1 MLLFVI
7 EVHISDKEEG
17 LFTMIENTNTRD
29 SSNNGRLV
37 QVGAGAVSLAGLL
50 HLPTD
55 AHGIVILTHGIEGSV
70 DGSHKTALAMAQVLF
85 QDKIATLLVDL
96 FTVEE
101 QQLDAG
107 TDYFRLNTSIMEQR
121 ISGIAEWLL
130 QNDETQN
137 LSIGYFG
144 AGATGAAVLIA
155 AAERPDV
162 VVAIVSAGGYIDQAQ
177 DYLQRVL
184 APTLLIA
191 SAQNTQ
197 AVTQSQSALEH
208 LTKEKRF
215 EQVETGTSLFDT
227 KESVVKVARLASEW
241 FNTHL
246 VTIAT

>member
-1 MLLFVI
+1 MP
-7 EVHISDKEEG
+7 
-17 LFTMIENTNTRD
+17 ENTNITNSAD
-29 SSNNGRLV
+29 NGRLI
-37 QVGAGAVSLAGLL
+37 QVGAGAVTLAGLL

-55 AHGIVILTHGIEGSV
+55 AHGLVLLTHGIEGSA
-70 DGSHKTALAMAQVLF
+70 DGSHQTALAIAQVLF
-85 QDKIATLLVDL
+85 QDNIATLLVDL

-101 QQLDAG
+101 QQLDQG

-121 ISGIAEWLL
+121 IAGIAQWLL
-130 QNDETQN
+130 ENDETQH

-162 VVAIVSAGGYIDQAQ
+162 VAAVVAAGGSLDRAQ

-184 APTLLIA
+184 APILLIA

-197 AVTQSQSALEH
+197 AVTQSQQALEH
-208 LTKEKRF
+208 FAKEKRF
-215 EQVETGTSLFDT
+215 EQVDAGASSLFAT
-227 KESVVKVARLASEW
+227 QESVTKIAQLASQW

-246 VTIAT
+246 VTIA